1 MSNNETL
8 SEWKVTTVKDEPV
21 DDAKLLGL
29 GPTVETLSRFFFKYF
44 DFTSGQLKPLHIMKN
59 DF

>member
-1 MSNNETL
+1 MSNDETL

-29 GPTVETLSRFFFKYF
+29 GPTVETLSRFLTPNTL
-44 DFTSGQLKPLHIMKN
+44 TSPLVIAFQN
-59 DF
+59 N